1 MRDAWHTIFLVG
13 LCWRIPAALVWM
25 RRNQP
30 SIIRIVVK
38 IISIILRTTRTEDA
52 AAHDDGRWSLRC
64 CSSCD
69 VVVVVVVVVL
79 DILDHMISCATAA
92 NVCPSPRAILGGSSS
107 QMSGSHRASMCSS
120 TRKHVVMWGLRT
132 PWVRRLCTKRYA
144 TRAIF
149 ALCQIPVKTPDRC
162 QNEARGAPR
171 APRLSVM
178 NLCQNMMHACIPRVN
193 IQ

>member
-1 MRDAWHTIFLVG
+1 MRPDIKISTARGSMGRPSFDTQLTHSRHPHSGFSVAGNAPLRAW
-13 LCWRIPAALVWM
+13 
-25 RRNQP
+25 
-30 SIIRIVVK
+30 
-38 IISIILRTTRTEDA
+38 
-52 AAHDDGRWSLRC
+52 RW
-64 CSSCD
+64 
-69 VVVVVVVVVL
+69 
-79 DILDHMISCATAA
+79 
-92 NVCPSPRAILGGSSS
+92 NVCPSPRAFLGGSSS

-144 TRAIF
+144 TGAIF

-178 NLCQNMMHACIPRVN
+178 NLCQNMMHACTPRVN